1 MARTK
6 KWSKESIKEYMIIAA
21 GVLLILE
28 MMLYTCVA
36 TQPNQGKSQEGPLS
50 VIRELGTSSTD
61 RENSAV
67 HKNKEP
73 GDEKNKKTEE
83 KADTAIHVEKVDSG
97 INTRDTHAPLDMNAP
112 DEHSNSSFT
121 EEEKEMDDVPYQTY
135 HVVDMLRTACG
146 KDKDTLKEMES
157 AACLAYKLVT
167 ENNEE
172 LLAIKKKY
180 TEYSCDYNLDC
191 EKTDVLKEKIKTYYR
206 NPNNITRIPKDEDAE
221 YEKEMKE
228 IDTLY
233 EKICD
238 AKEDKERALDE
249 YIKAG
254 KDGIEIE
261 KNSNISGEDTLK
273 HYSHAIEEEKALL
286 STIKYDLK
294 LFKTIYNRDQLLYL
308 VKGKEKWYYI
318 EDENKTELLDE
329 ILKLHENRI
338 EYLYN
343 GINRLEDMFSI
354 QKNALYIAEEVYSA
368 YKAHYMATY
377 MYKKEKKLRKYIPSG
392 FQSPLETWV

>member
-1 MARTK
+1 MASTK
-6 KWSKESIKEYMIIAA
+6 KWSKESIKEYVIIAA
-21 GVLLILE
+21 GVLVILE
-28 MMLYTCVA
+28 MMIYKCVA
-36 TQPNQGKSQEGPLS
+36 TSPNRDKSQEGALG
-50 VIRELGTSSTD
+50 VISKPETFSTYS
-61 RENSAV
+61 ENSAV
-67 HKNKEP
+67 YENKEP
-73 GDEKNKKTEE
+73 GEEGSKEAGTIIPFEQLDSAINMNGTSTSLGTYASDEQ
-83 KADTAIHVEKVDSG
+83 
-97 INTRDTHAPLDMNAP
+97 
-112 DEHSNSSFT
+112 SNSSST
-121 EEEKEMDDVPYQTY
+121 KEEKEVYVVTDQTHY
-135 HVVDMLRTACG
+135 IVDMLKTACS
-146 KDKDTLKEMES
+146 KKRDTLEEMKV
-157 AACLAYKLVT
+157 AACLAYEFVT
-167 ENNEE
+167 KNSEE
-172 LLAIKKKY
+172 LQIIKEKY
-180 TEYSCDYNLDC
+180 TEYMCAYDLDC

-206 NPNNITRIPKDEDAE
+206 NPNNRTRIPKDEDAE
-221 YEKEMKE
+221 YEAEMKE
-228 IDTLY
+228 IDALY

-286 STIKYDLK
+286 STIKCKLK
-294 LFKTIYNRDQLLYL
+294 LFKIIYDRDQLLYL

-318 EDENKTELLDE
+318 EDENKTKLLDE

>member
-1 MARTK
+1 MID
-6 KWSKESIKEYMIIAA
+6 ES
-21 GVLLILE
+21 
-28 MMLYTCVA
+28 
-36 TQPNQGKSQEGPLS
+36 
-50 VIRELGTSSTD
+50 GTSSTYS
-61 RENSAV
+61 ENSAV
-67 HKNKEP
+67 HENKEP
-73 GDEKNKKTEE
+73 RDGGSKEAEE
-83 KADTAIHVEKVDSG
+83 KAGAVIPIVQLDAAINMNGTSTSLG
-97 INTRDTHAPLDMNAP
+97 MNAP
-112 DEHSNSSFT
+112 DEQSNSSST
-121 EEEKEMDDVPYQTY
+121 KEEKEEVYAVTDQTHY
-135 HVVDMLRTACG
+135 IVDMLKTACS
-146 KDKDTLKEMES
+146 KKRDTLEEMKV
-157 AACLAYKLVT
+157 AACLAYEFVT
-167 ENNEE
+167 KNNKE
-172 LLAIKKKY
+172 LQSIKEKY
-180 TEYSCDYNLDC
+180 TKYSCDYNLDC
-191 EKTDVLKEKIKTYYR
+191 KKTDVLKEKIETYYR
-206 NPNNITRIPKDEDAE
+206 NTNNITRIPEGKDAE

-228 IDTLY
+228 IGTLY

-238 AKEDKERALDE
+238 AKEDKQTALDE

-294 LFKTIYNRDQLLYL
+294 LFKIIYNRDQLLYL

-377 MYKKEKKLRKYIPSG
+377 MYKKEKELRKYIPSG

>member
-1 MARTK
+1 MASTK
-6 KWSKESIKEYMIIAA
+6 KWSKESIKEYVIIAA
-21 GVLLILE
+21 GVLLILS
-28 MMLYTCVA
+28 MVLYTCVS
-36 TQPNQGKSQEGPLS
+36 TSPNRDKSQEGPLS
-50 VIRELGTSSTD
+50 IISKLKTSSTYS
-61 RENSAV
+61 ENSAAYE
-67 HKNKEP
+67 NKEP
-73 GDEKNKKTEE
+73 GEE
-83 KADTAIHVEKVDSG
+83 RSKEAGTTIPFEQLDDIIDAEHTS
-97 INTRDTHAPLDMNAP
+97 TSLDMYAS
-112 DEHSNSSFT
+112 DEQSNSSST
-121 EEEKEMDDVPYQTY
+121 KEEKEEVYAVTDQT
-135 HVVDMLRTACG
+135 HCIVDMLKTACS
-146 KDKDTLKEMES
+146 KKRDTLKEMEG
-157 AACLAYKLVT
+157 AACLAYEFVT
-167 ENNEE
+167 KNNKD
-172 LLAIKKKY
+172 LLAIKKKHNKCRGAY
-180 TEYSCDYNLDC
+180 DLDC
-191 EKTDVLKEKIKTYYR
+191 EKTDVLKEKIEIYYR
-206 NPNNITRIPKDEDAE
+206 NPNNRTRIPKDEDAE

-228 IDTLY
+228 IDALY

-286 STIKYDLK
+286 STIECDLK
-294 LFKTIYNRDQLLYL
+294 LFKIIYDRDQLLYL

-338 EYLYN
+338 EHLLIE
-343 GINRLEDMFSI
+343 INRLVDMFSI

-377 MYKKEKKLRKYIPSG
+377 MYKKEKELRKYIPSG
-392 FQSPLETWV
+392 FQPPLETWV